1 MVTVLCDVPVLP
13 ADPMETVR
21 HAGCLARR
29 VRLETLE
36 SSRPVESVFKVV
48 STVRVNSHSSFDGVA
63 TAVVTQG
70 RRFQENQQMLL
81 SNIWK
86 IRRRL
91 EGKRSKRRARGFNQP
106 VQLLEDRVYLSA
118 STLFSN
124 GELSIVI
131 EEGNDS
137 VAVGTNP
144 NNVSQVQVLVNGLPD
159 GSLPA
164 LSATDVERLTIIGSD
179 SENLIDLSGVSTS
192 AFTFVSPVTGA
203 ALQITVDAENGDDT
217 IIASDGFDDTIDG
230 GNGNDVITISSGL
243 GNLSIFGDDGND
255 TITGGSGNDTIDAHD
270 GNDVVDAGDGDDSVT
285 AGNGADSVFGN
296 IGNDTVLAGNGTD
309 TVDGGV
315 GNDSLRGEDGF
326 DSIFGGEGDDTL
338 HGGLHD
344 DTIDGGFGEDSIDGA
359 AGADSI
365 FGNFGNDTVK
375 GGSAADSLDGGAG
388 DDIVNGMSGNDTL
401 IGGPHD
407 DLMFGGGGNDVLNGD
422 DGIDRIL
429 GQSGN
434 DTIDGGEGPDLLEG
448 GNGDDNVFA
457 GGVTTPDQP
466 QISVDDVLV
475 TEEGTF
481 LQSGSSPSLGSTEF
495 IASADFNNDGN
506 LDVVVSD
513 GNIVPMGGMAA
524 DNVAIQLGN
533 GLGGFGA
540 PIPGTAGDNPTDISV
555 GSFNSDTMNGGDSNI
570 DFAVVNQNDDNVS
583 VFLTDGA
590 GNPGMAANVDVG
602 TTPVAIATGDFNGD
616 GFADLVTAN
625 QGSDDVSVLLGDGAG
640 AFAET
645 VFPSGGLF
653 PTGVATGDFNGDG
666 IDDIVVNNSGNRLV
680 TVLINDGTG
689 NFPTSVSTQVFNAFF
704 FTNGRITA
712 ADYNGDGIADVGV
725 PGFQDFTIGLNNGLG
740 GFSLQQVPLNNNFFN
755 NASSESADL
764 DQDGDI
770 DIAVNTT
777 TEVTVL
783 VNDGTGVFG
792 LGSTVTTASN
802 LQISDLTIGD
812 FDNDTLPDIMTAN
825 DGFGGG
831 SSVDSLMNDSQ
842 TTVDAVFNVT
852 IAGITDSIVTVDY
865 AVVDGT
871 ATLAEPDYVANTG
884 TLTFDPG
891 VTSLPVTV
899 TVLGDLLQEDNETFT
914 VELMNAT
921 QAVIADGTGDGV
933 IINDDGPGR
942 PFLTVDDVTVAAEG
956 NTGSQIA
963 TFTVTLQNPN
973 FLASTSVDFTTVSGT
988 AVAAEDFVATSGTL
1002 LFPVGVT
1009 SLPVSV
1015 VVSGDTTPESTEF
1028 LRLRL
1033 SNVSAGVT
1041 IGDADGVLTIV
1052 DDDGPAP
1059 VGMIGDTLNGGMGND
1074 TLTGSRLNDLL
1085 NGMAGNDLL
1094 DGGEGND
1101 TLLGGS
1107 GMDTLQG
1114 GGAND
1119 SLLGQG
1125 GADVLQGGLGDDVIA
1140 WRGEQDA
1147 NDTFTFEEG
1156 FDTIQINGDNTDNN
1170 FAIGQSGST
1179 LIISEG
1185 TSSLSISGDVLG
1197 FAAGSEVVEINGGR
1211 GNDTITIND
1220 INNVGFFV
1228 LRVNGDAGTDTITG
1242 AGALVGNVPVIID
1255 GGLGDDI
1262 LTGTTGGD
1270 SIFGSEGL
1278 DTIDAQAGADT
1289 VNGGD
1294 GDDIID
1300 GGDGDD
1306 VVRGDAGNDSIVG
1319 GLGDD
1324 MLEGGFGNDTLF
1336 GSDGNDTAI
1345 GSFGDDILNG
1355 MAGDDSLLGMLGR
1368 DSMLGGNG
1376 NDTLDGGRDDD
1387 LMVGQG
1393 GNDVLR
1399 GDHGDDTIR
1408 GGGGDDTIDAG
1419 DGADLVNAGNG
1430 NDAIFG
1436 GDGDDTING
1445 ESGADTIDGHDGND
1459 FINAGGGDD
1468 IVVGGDGD
1476 DTINGNSGQDTVGG
1490 NLGDDLIG
1498 SSEVVDDML
1507 ILSDEDRAK
1516 LNAQI

>member
-1 MVTVLCDVPVLP
+1 
-13 ADPMETVR
+13 
-21 HAGCLARR
+21 
-29 VRLETLE
+29 
-36 SSRPVESVFKVV
+36 
-48 STVRVNSHSSFDGVA
+48 
-63 TAVVTQG
+63 
-70 RRFQENQQMLL
+70 MLL

-91 EGKRSKRRARGFNQP
+91 QGKQSKRRARGFNQP
-106 VQLLEDRVYLSA
+106 AQVLEERAYLSA
-118 STLFSN
+118 STLFAN

-131 EEGNDS
+131 EDGNDS
-137 VAVGTNP
+137 VSVGTNP
-144 NNVSQVQVLVNGLPD
+144 NNVSLVQVLVNGLPD

-164 LSATDVERLTIIGSD
+164 LQASAVERLTIIGSD
-179 SENLIDLSGVSTS
+179 TENLIDLTGVTTG
-192 AFTFVSPVTGA
+192 AFTFVSLNGDP
-203 ALQITVDAENGDDT
+203 LQITVDSDNGDDT

-230 GNGNDVITISSGL
+230 GDGNDVITISSGL
-243 GNLSIFGDDGND
+243 GNLTIFGDDGND
-255 TITGGSGNDTIDAHD
+255 TITGGAGNDTIDSHD
-270 GNDVVDAGDGDDSVT
+270 GDDVVDAGAGDDSVV
-285 AGNGADSVFGN
+285 AGNGADSVIGN

-326 DSIFGGEGDDTL
+326 DSIVGGEGDDTL
-338 HGGLHD
+338 HGGLQN
-344 DTIDGGFGEDSIDGA
+344 DTLDGGFGEDSIDGA
-359 AGADSI
+359 AGADSV
-365 FGNFGNDTVK
+365 FGNFGNDTIK
-375 GGSAADSLDGGAG
+375 GGSGADSMDGGAG
-388 DDIVNGMSGNDTL
+388 NDIVNGMAGADTL

-407 DLMFGGGGNDVLNGD
+407 DLIYGGGGSDVLNGD
-422 DGIDRIL
+422 AGNDRIL
-429 GQSGN
+429 GQSGD
-434 DTIDGGEGPDLLEG
+434 DTIDGGEGQDQLEG
-448 GNGDDNVFA
+448 GSGEDNVFA

-466 QISVDDVLV
+466 QISIDDVLV
-475 TEEGTF
+475 TETGTF
-481 LQSGSSPSLGSTEF
+481 LPNGSSLSLGSTEF

-513 GNIVPMGGMAA
+513 GLAVPMGGTAA

-540 PIPGTAGDNPTDISV
+540 PILGTADDNPTDIAV
-555 GSFNSDTMNGGDSNI
+555 GSFNSDITNGGDTNI
-570 DFAVVNQNDDNVS
+570 DFAVVNQNTDNVS
-583 VFLTDGA
+583 IFLTDGA
-590 GNPGMAANVDVG
+590 GNPGAAANVDVG
-602 TTPVAIATGDFNGD
+602 TTPVAIAAGDFNGD
-616 GFADLVTAN
+616 GFVDLVTAN
-625 QGSDDVSVLLGDGAG
+625 RGSDDVSVLLGDGAG

-645 VFPSGGLF
+645 PFPGGGNF

-666 IDDIVVNNSGNRLV
+666 IDDIVVNNSGNRVV

-689 NFPTSVSTQVFNAFF
+689 NFPTAVSTQIVNTFSFN
-704 FTNGRITA
+704 TGRITA

-725 PGFQDFTIGLNNGLG
+725 PGFSNFTVGINNGLG
-740 GFSLQQVPLNNNFFN
+740 GFALQQIPLNNFGTSTS
-755 NASSESADL
+755 AESADL

-770 DIAVNTT
+770 DIAVNTGT
-777 TEVTVL
+777 DVTVL
-783 VNDGTGVFG
+783 VNDGTGIFG
-792 LGSTVTTASN
+792 LGGTIAPTSIF
-802 LQISDLTIGD
+802 QISDLTIGD
-812 FDNDTLPDIMTAN
+812 YNNDTLPDVMTV
-825 DGFGGG
+825 GFGFFGG
-831 SSVDSLMNDSQ
+831 SSVDSFTNDSQ

-852 IAGITDSIVTVDY
+852 IAGVADSIVTVDY

-891 VTSLPVTV
+891 VTSLPITV

-921 QAVIADGTGDGV
+921 RAVIADGIGDGV
-933 IINDDGPGR
+933 IVNDDGPGR
-942 PFLTVDDVTVAAEG
+942 PFLTVDDVTVVAEG

-973 FLASTSVDFTTVSGT
+973 FLSSTSVDFTTVSGT
-988 AVAAEDFVATSGTL
+988 AVAAEDFIATSGTL
-1002 LFPVGVT
+1002 IFPVGFT

-1015 VVSGDTTPESTEF
+1015 VVTGDTTPEATEL

-1033 SNVSAGVT
+1033 SNASVGVQ
-1041 IGDADGVLTIV
+1041 IGDADGVLTII
-1052 DDDGPAP
+1052 DDDGVAP
-1059 VGMIGDTLNGGMGND
+1059 VGLIGDTLNGGLGND
-1074 TLTGSRLNDLL
+1074 TLTGSRLDDIL
-1085 NGMAGNDLL
+1085 NGMAGNDSI

-1114 GGAND
+1114 GGGND

-1125 GADVLQGGLGDDVIA
+1125 GADVLQGGLGDDIIV

-1147 NDTFTFEEG
+1147 DDTFTFEEG
-1156 FDTIQINGDNTDNN
+1156 FDTIQINGNNTDNS
-1170 FAIGQSGST
+1170 FAIAQSGST

-1185 TSSLSISGDVLG
+1185 TGSLSISGDALG
-1197 FAAGSEVVEINGGR
+1197 FAAGSEVIEVNGGR

-1242 AGALVGNVPVIID
+1242 AGALIGNVPVIID
-1255 GGLGDDI
+1255 GGLGDDT

-1278 DTIDAQAGADT
+1278 DTIDAQGGADT
-1289 VNGGD
+1289 VSGGD
-1294 GDDIID
+1294 GDDIIG
-1300 GGDGDD
+1300 GGDGND
-1306 VVRGDAGNDSIVG
+1306 VVNGEAGNDSVVG

-1324 MLEGGFGNDTLF
+1324 LLDGGFGNDTLF

-1399 GDHGDDTIR
+1399 GDHGDDTVR

-1419 DGADLVNAGNG
+1419 DGADLVDAGNG
-1430 NDAIFG
+1430 ADAIFG

-1468 IVVGGDGD
+1468 IIVGGDGD
-1476 DTINGNSGQDTVGG
+1476 DTINGNSGQDTAGG
-1490 NLGDDLIG
+1490 NLGDDLVG

-1507 ILSDEDRAK
+1507 ILSDADRAK